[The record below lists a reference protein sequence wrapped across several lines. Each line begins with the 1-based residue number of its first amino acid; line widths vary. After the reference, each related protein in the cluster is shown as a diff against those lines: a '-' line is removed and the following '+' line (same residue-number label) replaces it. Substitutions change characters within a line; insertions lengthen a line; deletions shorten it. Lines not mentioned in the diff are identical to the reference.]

1 MAYHGA
7 KTEELEEDDDV
18 PTDVAEL
25 MADNQILIER
35 ANFLLKDVDKETFD
49 EES

>member
-35 ANFLLKDVDKETFD
+35 ANALLKDVDKETFD